1 MIAAARHEECD
12 QDTNHEIPRL
22 LLLKAVAILRRGHQR
37 YRQRLRT
44 GARLTSGRQVLPQVF
59 ARSPGR
65 AAQARF
71 PGPTASS
78 QEGSQMKYLV
88 SYEYKIGAD
97 TFTAEFAVESER
109 EPTVTDG
116 EIIECALKDSVR
128 FARSGLAAIV
138 VISISAAS

>member
-1 MIAAARHEECD
+1 
-12 QDTNHEIPRL
+12 
-22 LLLKAVAILRRGHQR
+22 
-37 YRQRLRT
+37 
-44 GARLTSGRQVLPQVF
+44 
-59 ARSPGR
+59 
-65 AAQARF
+65 
-71 PGPTASS
+71 
-78 QEGSQMKYLV
+78 MKYLV